1 MLQSRGSQS
10 VRHDL
15 ATEQQQARQNNISN
29 HDNLNFYIISSFPG
43 IFLSYIHTHSCIYS
57 IYIHTYLIQQP
68 NKDLYYPLSLDE
80 KAEIQKLN
88 NFFQS

>member
-43 IFLSYIHTHSCIYS
+43 IFLSYIHT
-57 IYIHTYLIQQP
+57 YLIQQP